1 MSRELFKMNMIASVQ
16 KLDNEDIEIIQ
27 NYIETIEQENKQL
40 KEELDYIK
48 PKYDMAMDLVDK
60 GVENS
65 YKMVKDYKS
74 RCEKA
79 IEYIKS
85 LQKSEVIKLNR
96 KEETFKDISKQQ
108 VAKNELVL
116 SMIKSN
122 KLLEILGDKE

>member
-1 MSRELFKMNMIASVQ
+1 MITINEIKGKIKAYYIGNDIDKV
-16 KLDNEDIEIIQ
+16 LD
-27 NYIETIEQENKQL
+27 YITNLQQENKQL
-40 KEELDYIK
+40 KEKID
-48 PKYDMAMDLVDK
+48 
-60 GVENS
+60 
-65 YKMVKDYKS
+65 
-74 RCEKA
+74 KA